1 MQNRSIETRAR
12 IIEAAM
18 DLFAQNGFEVTSVS
32 DICQKAG
39 VSKGAFY
46 HHFPSK
52 QAIFQKGME
61 EWVDSID
68 KQMALV
74 REVEVN
80 VPEALSQMT
89 RMLPEVYRAAMGG
102 LPMFLE
108 FLSHSY
114 RDPEVLQAMASPHR
128 RYREFFTAMIQEG
141 IDEGSLR
148 EVDPD
153 VVSRV
158 IVALAIGLLVEGLVN
173 PDEADWVQVAEAGI
187 QLLTESLQRR

>member
-1 MQNRSIETRAR
+1 MQNRSIETRNR
-12 IIEAAM
+12 IVEAAM

-32 DICQKAG
+32 DICEKAG

-52 QAIFQKGME
+52 QDIFQQGME
-61 EWVDSID
+61 EWLDSID
-68 KQMALV
+68 RQMALV
-74 REVEVN
+74 REAEVN
-80 VPEALSQMT
+80 VPEALSQMAH
-89 RMLPEVYRAAMGG
+89 MMPEVYKAAMGG

-114 RDPEVLQAMASPHR
+114 RDPEVLQAMASPHH
-128 RYREFFTAMIQEG
+128 RYREFFTAMIQDG

-148 EVDPD
+148 EVAPD

-158 IVALAIGLLVEGLVN
+158 IVALAVGLLVEGLVN
-173 PDEADWVQVAEAGI
+173 PDESDWAQVAAAGVE
-187 QLLTESLQRR
+187 LLTESLQRR

>member
-1 MQNRSIETRAR
+1 MQNRSIQTRTR

-18 DLFAQNGFEVTSVS
+18 DLFSKNGFEVTSVS
-32 DICQKAG
+32 DICDKAG

-52 QAIFQKGME
+52 QDIFQKGME
-61 EWVDSID
+61 EWLDSID
-68 KQMALV
+68 RQMALV

-80 VPEALSQMT
+80 VPEALTQMT
-89 RMLPEVYRAAMGG
+89 QMLPEVYQAAMGG

-114 RDPEVLQAMASPHR
+114 REPEVLQAMASPHR
-128 RYREFFTAMIQEG
+128 RYREFFTTMIQDG

-148 EVDPD
+148 EMDPD
-153 VVSRV
+153 LVSRV
-158 IVALAIGLLVEGLVN
+158 IVALAVGLLVEGLVN
-173 PDEADWVQVAEAGI
+173 PDEAGWVQVAEAGI
-187 QLLTESLQRR
+187 KLLTESLQRR

>member
-114 RDPEVLQAMASPHR
+114 RDPGVLQAMASPHR

>member
-12 IIEAAM
+12 IIKAAM

-32 DICQKAG
+32 DICDKAG

-52 QAIFQKGME
+52 QDIFQKGME
-61 EWVDSID
+61 EWLDSID

-74 REVEVN
+74 REAEVN

-89 RMLPEVYRAAMGG
+89 QMMPEIYREAMGG

-128 RYREFFTAMIQEG
+128 RYREFFTAMIQDG

-173 PDEADWVQVAEAGI
+173 PNESDWVRVAEAGI
-187 QLLTESLQRR
+187 KLLTESLQRR